1 METMDIAPTKQAEV
15 KIPTVDKTIE
25 ESDNTSNRLFGLVKK
40 NFITKCSGSK
50 KLDFLRAFTNVL
62 RNGIFGTTYKTT
74 LGMGMGM
81 GMVVAVKRLKDVAV
95 LEKQFKEKME
105 AVGAMDRLNW
115 VPIKAYY
122 FSGNEKLLVYDYIP
136 MGSLPALMHGNR
148 GAGRTPLNWETRF
161 GIAFR
166 AARSITYL
174 HSK

>member
-1 METMDIAPTKQAEV
+1 
-15 KIPTVDKTIE
+15 
-25 ESDNTSNRLFGLVKK
+25 
-40 NFITKCSGSK
+40 
-50 KLDFLRAFTNVL
+50 
-62 RNGIFGTTYKTT
+62 
-74 LGMGMGM
+74 MGMGM

-105 AVGAMDRLNW
+105 AVGAMDQLNW

-122 FSGNEKLLVYDYIP
+122 FSGNENLLVYDYIP

-148 GAGRTPLNWETRF
+148 GAGRTPLNWETRS

-166 AARSITYL
+166 AVRGITYL

>member
-25 ESDNTSNRLFGLVKK
+25 ESDNTSNRLFGVFDLE
-40 NFITKCSGSK
+40 
-50 KLDFLRAFTNVL
+50 DFLRAFTNVL